1 MNSNTII
8 IDEPLIEIS
17 GWILD
22 ENKSP
27 VDYMYIFSN
36 DKPLTKI
43 SQFRDIHVDT
53 NQIYSEWETRF
64 LVGYL
69 EEECNN
75 ISIMGFV
82 ENKKIIINDKVTL
95 CKNNVLED

>member
-1 MNSNTII
+1 MRISMTV
-8 IDEPLIEIS
+8 DLDVKKQDLIC
-17 GWILD
+17 
-22 ENKSP
+22 K
-27 VDYMYIFSN
+27 
-36 DKPLTKI
+36 
-43 SQFRDIHVDT
+43 
-53 NQIYSEWETRF
+53 
-64 LVGYL
+64 YL